1 MLTRFLRTV
10 LIIDI
15 LASTR
20 IKSGVLKDERD
31 TPMRRV
37 RHRDN
42 KLLRGGIGLT
52 TGLGWSDRYILD
64 LTNFQ
69 MTSRC

>member
-1 MLTRFLRTV
+1 MLTQFRGIV
-10 LIIDI
+10 LTIDI
-15 LASTR
+15 LASAG

-42 KLLRGGIGLT
+42 KMLRGGIGLT
-52 TGLGWSDRYILD
+52 TGLGWSDRY
-64 LTNFQ
+64 T
-69 MTSRC
+69 